1 MTTKKKP
8 AAKKTAAKSSKLVI
22 VRTVAAG
29 VHYGQLV
36 SKQGDEVVLNG
47 ARRIYY
53 WQGAN
58 TLSEMSLTGLNSGT
72 SKVAKP
78 VDNHTIKG
86 WIEILPCSKAAAA
99 TIDAAKWA
107 GT

>member
-1 MTTKKKP
+1 MTTKKNAAAKKP
-8 AAKKTAAKSSKLVI
+8 AAKKAKLVI

-29 VHYGQLV
+29 VHYGKLV
-36 SKQGDEVVLNG
+36 SKSGDEVVLDG

-58 TLSEMSLTGLNSGT
+58 TLSEMSLTGLNSTT

-78 VDNHTIKG
+78 VDAHIIKG
-86 WIEILPCSKAAAA
+86 WIEILPCSAAAAA

-107 GT
+107 GS